1 MKTKERSNMA
11 SKGNIKREQWE
22 ALIVESSYW
31 ARMREEN
38 EGIPYISFDTE
49 DLRLLDDGLQ
59 TEFRRLGG
67 FDIPFKDAERLD
79 HPLSRFYRLMYTN
92 EFKDFR
98 NEVFRDV
105 SGVSSMSTGVQE
117 LLMDQIFRYF
127 VFVNDSPLEAR
138 RFGQL
143 ICSIAIFRNTYD
155 EDSNKFVE
163 NGIAKSR
170 RHLFKSQH
178 KLMSRSSLSGFE
190 EREYESLDN
199 IGIPADYE
207 KNISEFIRDS
217 TNGTTIDIEELDIE
231 KFGSFY
237 TEDLSIYTPLPVN
250 TAAYSPSRKSVLHV
264 MQVIGRYIPADI
276 ESVDVIYTGTLSG
289 NVLQVIREIL
299 PANFKLFPTLDKINP
314 NRNTLV
320 ILDDEADKESSGS
333 SGDDN
338 LYMQQLS
345 IVKGLQNTFRTKIG
359 NLLAVSLTFR
369 VPYVLSGPGRFEFI
383 PGMILN
389 TPWKNPQDERQRLVW
404 TPEMSS
410 DVISYQSKKIISSR
424 KMIDYVVRSLITVP
438 TTHSMDVESIGLI
451 DGEFDSELERL
462 IVKRFYD
469 KFVFGQKSW
478 MEIATD
484 DIVCFPRFIGLEP
497 MFMRSKTLNSLYQFV
512 IDHHTSTPTNPLIQ
526 HVSKCARSGI
536 FCTTQLSASPLKES
550 MNKVFGNGVEVYEMF
565 KVVSK
570 DRSNVILQIREKNI
584 FPRVRSKTV
593 SFEIAKSVSPS
604 YKDLVSF
611 EPYVQRDGHNFV
623 YDLMGSGEGKTV
635 VLVQLGDSLG
645 NLLYEALENLAYMK
659 VRVKE
664 IVYESSFSLS
674 EIWKNIS
681 SESIPLQRLKNAFSL
696 KETLEKF
703 RTPFFILKGHSY
715 PEDIFQAVIN
725 SLVKMD
731 SYLGYV
737 AVENEVIVA
746 RPPQKTITPG
756 KILSEIFSSAY
767 TKEIRTTVSSIM
779 IIGAEHEMNLS
790 FLANTSLKRVFHVV
804 ESGAGARRISHM
816 TKSYR
821 KMSHRIFVQENL
833 ITNFVAPLEDVTLQT
848 IIVNYSVFSRMASS
862 KESMERFLQEVGKI
876 MSPHSTLIVLDLE
889 SVWEHMDRYGRK
901 VDGAGTTFDSP
912 LISGMVTESSF
923 QTPNGSGKRFSKE
936 TLESVL
942 RSNDYKLDTFHQ
954 TDFNGVVDE
963 PYTMSSE
970 NPSDR
975 LSPYSLARMVATM
988 VIMKEY
994 DPQSQYL
1001 VQDEP
1006 YNAYEGQA
1014 VDIGSKVRA
1023 YNNFVKRSLI
1033 EGVKDHSR
1041 VLDLACG
1048 HGQDIP
1054 KWFVHDTM
1062 EVYVGMDASFHAI
1075 DEADNRVRTRRG
1087 FKPRILKMITA
1098 DVFGSH
1104 NWSFEAEDSLR
1115 SRTLFTSISC
1125 QLAIHYAFR
1134 DEKTIKRFMYN
1145 VSRLLEMGGE
1155 FIVTTIDDEILKRVL
1170 ERVDSQG
1177 DLVHARSQHYHI
1189 KMTSEMYS
1197 ALMNNPV
1204 VVPGV
1209 SYEFTQFP
1217 SDTHSRTT
1225 TEYVV
1230 DSNYF
1235 KQLASDMGLRLLERK
1250 NFLNVESTESIDF
1263 DVERSKLEREDRE
1276 VAAFYTTYHFI
1287 KVNGVADSMAEIQP
1301 TASLTDSEKAYKQSM
1316 EILSMG
1322 TSEKLSLFRR
1332 GLFLGPESIFPV
1344 PYVEQGYEKVDVIT
1358 TDISQVKPLYQQLKS
1373 MGRLSDKE
1381 MVHLL
1386 KTSGSENESYDLI
1399 YMGPSLV
1406 HDMERY
1412 MGKMSDEG
1420 VMYATFVSRETL
1432 ENVLQG
1438 DSEFA
1443 NSVFEI
1449 FVDKIAGRYS
1459 INSPLN
1465 EDSHHII
1472 DVDSLRER
1480 LMGLGLSFSKVNTIT
1495 WQLDSKLSPAQKQ
1508 FLSIFG
1514 MFRISKSAPLEI
1526 IPVQPQIVEPEPEEP
1541 SQQSSV
1547 DKFVLL
1553 PGLVQKK
1560 APGKGRDESLVSKG
1574 SLYKDLAKDQR
1585 WRFKLSDDWESTE
1598 FPVRMP
1604 SGEMFSSVTNAMI
1617 YYKCRFADEENKEYL
1632 GINLAS
1638 GLPVPTDM
1646 KPFAKAI
1653 RGKKGQ
1659 QWKEQELQTLRSV
1672 YEAKFANTPNAVD
1685 EPDNL
1690 TPLRALLLTGNAQL
1704 YSNSRTRN
1712 EMLENTRSI
1721 LQGIVGI

>member
-1 MKTKERSNMA
+1 MA
-11 SKGNIKREQWE
+11 LKGNMKREQWE

-31 ARMREEN
+31 HRVREVDEDGRYVN
-38 EGIPYISFDTE
+38 FDVE

-67 FDIPFKDAERLD
+67 FELSVRDADRLD
-79 HPLSRFYRLMYTN
+79 HPLARFFRLMYTD
-92 EFKDFR
+92 EFKEFR
-98 NEVFRDV
+98 TEVFRDV
-105 SGVSSMSTGVQE
+105 YGVSSMSIGVQE
-117 LLMDQIFRYF
+117 MLLDQIFRYF
-127 VFVNDSPLEAR
+127 VFVKDSPLEAR

-143 ICSIAIFRNTYD
+143 VCSIAVFRNTYD
-155 EDSNKFVE
+155 ESNNKFVE

-170 RHLFKSQH
+170 RNLFKSQS
-178 KLMSRSSLSGFE
+178 KLLSRGLSSFE
-190 EREYESLDN
+190 EKEYVSLDE

-207 KNISEFIRDS
+207 RNIAEFVRDTESGKNM
-217 TNGTTIDIEELDIE
+217 DIEVLDVDM
-231 KFGSFY
+231 FGNFY
-237 TEDLSIYTPLPVN
+237 TEDLSIYTPLPAN
-250 TAAYSPSRKSVLHV
+250 TAAYSPTRKSVLHV
-264 MQVIGRYIPADI
+264 MQVIGRYVSSEI
-276 ESVDVIYTGTLSG
+276 ESVDIIYTGTLSG
-289 NVLQVIREIL
+289 NALQMIREVL
-299 PANFKLFPTLDKINP
+299 PPNFKVFPTLDKINP
-314 NRNTLV
+314 NKYTIV
-320 ILDDEADKESSGS
+320 FLDDEADKESSGTV
-333 SGDDN
+333 GDDN
-338 LYMQQLS
+338 MYMQQLS
-345 IVKGLQNTFRTKIG
+345 IVKGLQNTFRTKLG

-383 PGMILN
+383 SGTILN

-404 TPEMSS
+404 TPELSTE
-410 DVISYQSKKIISSR
+410 VIEYRSKKIVSSR
-424 KMIDYVVRSLITVP
+424 KMLDYVVRSLIVVP
-438 TTHSMDVESIGLI
+438 TKNVMDVESPGLV

-469 KFVFGQKSW
+469 NFSFGLKSW
-478 MEIATD
+478 MEVATE
-484 DIVCFPRFIGLEP
+484 DIMCFPRFIGSEP
-497 MFMRSKTLNSLYQFV
+497 MVGKLKLLNSVYQFV
-512 IDHHTSTPTNPLIQ
+512 IDYHTSIPTNPLIQ
-526 HVSKCARSGI
+526 YVSKCARSGI
-536 FCTTQLSASPLKES
+536 FCTSQLSASPLKEALS
-550 MNKVFGNGVEVYEMF
+550 KVFGDGVEIYEMY

-593 SFEIAKSVSPS
+593 SFEIAKSVSPN

-611 EPYVQRDGHNFV
+611 EPYAGKDGHNFV
-623 YDLMGSGEGKTV
+623 YDLMGSGEGRSV

-645 NLLYEALENLAYMK
+645 NLMYETLENLAYMK

-664 IVYESSFSLS
+664 VVYESSFSLS

-696 KETLEKF
+696 KETLEKL
-703 RTPFFILKGHSY
+703 RSPFIIMRGHSY

-731 SYLGYV
+731 SYLGYLN
-737 AVENEVIVA
+737 VENTMIVA
-746 RPPQKTITPG
+746 QPPRRLIFPG
-756 KILSEIFSSAY
+756 KILSDILSSSY
-767 TKEIRTTVSSIM
+767 SKEIRTTATSIM
-779 IIGAEHEMNLS
+779 IIGSEHEMDLS
-790 FLANTSLKRVFHVV
+790 FLTNTTLKRVFHVV

-816 TKSYR
+816 TKPYR
-821 KMSHRIFVQENL
+821 KMTHRIFVQENL
-833 ITNFVAPLEDVTLQT
+833 TTNFVAPLEDVTLQT

-862 KESMERFLQEVGKI
+862 KENMNRFLQEVGKI

-889 SVWEHMDRYGRK
+889 SIWQHMDRYGRK
-901 VDGAGTTFDSP
+901 VDGAGTMFDSP
-912 LISGMVTESSF
+912 LISGMVTDSSF
-923 QTPNGSGKRFSKE
+923 QTPHGSGKRFSKE

-942 RSNDYKLDTFHQ
+942 SNNGYKLDVFHQ
-954 TDFNGVVDE
+954 TDFNGAVDE

-970 NPSDR
+970 NPADR
-975 LSPYSLARMVATM
+975 LSPYSLARMVETL

-994 DPQSQYL
+994 MPQSQYL
-1001 VQDEP
+1001 VQEEP
-1006 YNAYEGQA
+1006 YSAYEGQA

-1062 EVYVGMDASFHAI
+1062 EVYVGMDASFQAI
-1075 DEADNRVRTRRG
+1075 DEADNRIRTRRG

-1104 NWSFEAEDSLR
+1104 NWSFEAEDFLR
-1115 SRTLFTSISC
+1115 PKTLFTSISC

-1155 FIVTTIDDEILKRVL
+1155 FIVTTIDNEVLKRVL

-1177 DLVHARSQHYHI
+1177 DLVHARGQHYHI
-1189 KMTSEMYS
+1189 KMNSEMYS

-1235 KQLASDMGLRLLERK
+1235 KQLASDMGLRLLERR
-1250 NFLNVESTESIDF
+1250 NFLNVDSTESIDF
-1263 DVERSKLEREDRE
+1263 DAERSKLEKQDRE

-1287 KVNGVADSMAEIQP
+1287 KVNGVAESMAEIQP
-1301 TASLTDSEKAYKQSM
+1301 VASFTDSEKAYKQAM

-1322 TSEKLSLFRR
+1322 TSEKLSLFKR
-1332 GLFLGPESIFPV
+1332 GLFLGPETIFPV
-1344 PYVEQGYEKVDVIT
+1344 PYIEQGYEKVDVIT
-1358 TDISQVKPLYQQLKS
+1358 DDISQVKPLYQQLKS

-1386 KTSGSENESYDLI
+1386 KISGSQNESYDLV
-1399 YMGPSLV
+1399 YLSPSLV
-1406 HDMERY
+1406 HDVERY
-1412 MGKMSDEG
+1412 VGRMSDEG

-1449 FVDKIAGRYS
+1449 FVDKLAGKYS

-1465 EDSHHII
+1465 ENSHHI
-1472 DVDSLRER
+1472 VDMDALRER
-1480 LMGLGLSFSKVNTIT
+1480 LIRMGLSFSKVDTNS
-1495 WQLDSKLSPAQKQ
+1495 WQQDSKLSPAQKQ

-1514 MFRISKSAPLEI
+1514 MFRITKSTPLEI
-1526 IPVQPQIVEPEPEEP
+1526 TPAQPQIAQPEPEEP
-1541 SQQSSV
+1541 AQQSSV

-1560 APGKGRDESLVSKG
+1560 APGKGRDESLASPG

-1585 WRFKLSDDWESTE
+1585 WRFKLSDDWESAE

-1604 SGEMFSSVTNAMI
+1604 SGEIFSSVTNAMI

-1646 KPFAKAI
+1646 KPFTKAI

-1659 QWKEQELQTLRSV
+1659 QWKEQELQIMRSV
-1672 YEAKFANTPNAVD
+1672 YEAKFVNTPNAVD

-1690 TPLRALLLTGNAQL
+1690 TPLRALLLTRNAHL
-1704 YSNSRTRN
+1704 YSNSKTRN
-1712 EMLENTRSI
+1712 EMLENIRRV